1 MIRDVAG
8 VLVCFA
14 AATVSLYALA
24 ASLLREGSATHNTFL
39 CGNAKQQSQKQSF
52 YAWLNNISVLHSIS
66 RPSLSF
72 PSNLDQLRSL
82 ASQLE
87 RLREEQYDRV
97 LCVFAAAYLYKQT
110 FAIPGSVFLVCVCVL
125 RIVGIE

>member
-52 YAWLNNISVLHSIS
+52 I
-66 RPSLSF
+66 
-72 PSNLDQLRSL
+72 
-82 ASQLE
+82 
-87 RLREEQYDRV
+87 
-97 LCVFAAAYLYKQT
+97 
-110 FAIPGSVFLVCVCVL
+110 G
-125 RIVGIE
+125 